1 MTMMMQANNII
12 YKVTNHETNEV
23 YIGVTT
29 KSLEERKTDHLQKA
43 SKKVGSYF
51 QEAIATNGA
60 DAFRWEQ
67 IDTAASTNELAEKE
81 KKYILQYDSK
91 EHGYNSDSGGGFS
104 KTVYQF
110 DLKGNLIASFD
121 GLKEIQ
127 LTLGHDKRRISNAC
141 LTATVWKASYWSYSQ
156 NNTFNPATDSRKKK
170 VFQYSLNGEIL
181 ARYNSVAEA
190 SLETGISKTSI
201 SRCCR
206 RERKSSSGFLW
217 KYQD

>member
-1 MTMMMQANNII
+1 MMQTNNII
-12 YKVTNHETNEV
+12 YKVTNQETNEV
-23 YIGVTT
+23 YIGITT
-29 KSLEERKTDHLQKA
+29 RSIAERKADHLQK
-43 SKKVGSYF
+43 SQKKVGSCF

-67 IDTAASTNELAEKE
+67 IDTASSTTELAEKE

-91 EHGYNSDSGGGFS
+91 ENGYNSDSGGGFS

-110 DLKGNLIASFD
+110 DLAGNLIASFD

-127 LTLGHDKRRISNAC
+127 SMLGHDKKRISNAC
-141 LTATVWKASYWSYSQ
+141 LTATLWKGSYWSYSLK
-156 NNTFNPATDSRKKK
+156 NTFKPVTDNRKKK

-190 SLETGISKTSI
+190 SRITGLSKTCI

-206 RERKSSSGFLW
+206 GERKSSLGFLW